1 MTRVGALSVRVL
13 GELTVDGTD
22 LTQLDRKTR
31 GLLQLLA
38 LSRGRPVPVDAL
50 VDALWGDH
58 PPARPADQLAVLASR
73 LRRALGRERV
83 ERTDGGYRLC
93 ADSFDLA
100 EVDAVVGEIER
111 RQAAGEIA
119 GAAAAARVGLA
130 LLRGPVPEVREGS
143 AWAAAE
149 TDAANRL
156 VQRARRVAASALLDA
171 GQWRDALDI
180 ASADTGTD
188 PLDEQA
194 WRTVMRAQT
203 AGGRPALALSAYAS
217 LREVLAEQVGADPSE
232 ETEALH
238 LSILRGE
245 VPAATAVSL
254 TPALVGRDSQVAH
267 LDALIGRALA
277 ERLPRVALVA
287 GEAGIGKTT
296 LLTNWA
302 TARKDLGDRVL
313 TGTCGALDRAAP
325 LDVVLSAIG
334 RYVQESPD
342 PAALLGEDDALLAA
356 LLGTTGESS
365 PAIDPSLGPSV
376 VYAAVSRVLARIA
389 GDRCVVVVIDDA
401 HLAGPTL
408 ADWLTY
414 LQRRPVPLVVVLGGR
429 PDEGGPLPAT
439 DFVSLGPL
447 DREHVAAIVGN
458 DRADDLYLRS
468 GGHPLFLAE
477 LAAVAADEL
486 PESLVAAVTTRCDQL
501 GPAGDLVRTAAIL
514 GGDLDIDLL
523 AGVLGRG
530 TLEVLTDAER
540 AVRHGLLVDNA
551 GRLQL
556 RHDLVRVALVSGTTS
571 GRSALLHREAGRA
584 LARRADAD
592 PSAVAEH
599 ARLGGDRL
607 LASVSLRAAAARA
620 AERFDHATA
629 EELLDE
635 SFTLVPDDQTRLE
648 RARVRIRRGRYR
660 AAEEDALAATEA
672 GPERWEAAAW
682 AAYFDRRF
690 DDATSYADDG
700 ALGAE
705 DDRTRTRCLV
715 ASGRFLHAQGD
726 LARASRRLDTALRD
740 ATGEDRLEAAA
751 WLGVLHAHRSN
762 VDEALGL
769 LRPVTRPGVSVTHT
783 PASLHALLFTG
794 HTLAVAGRGEEAL
807 ACFAGYT
814 AEVARRDVPRFAGR
828 GVNFGGWVL
837 RNLGETSAG
846 VDAHEEAVATV
857 DGVVIPEVLVAA
869 LEDLADARIRAGDP
883 DGARVLLDQARV
895 ALVGDLVFGWR
906 LQMKLHLL
914 DAQVLLLGGSA
925 EKALEVASTLA
936 ASAASAG
943 VPRYVSCAGLIVH
956 RARAALGEPVD
967 LDQAWAD
974 LAEVERSV
982 GIEAWWWAGQTG
994 AELGQERWLDRAE
1007 ELVVGLAGRSG
1018 DHADTLRSD
1027 ATRRLEAWR
1036 HEALS
1041 RSR

>member
-1 MTRVGALSVRVL
+1 MSVLSVRVL

-50 VDALWGDH
+50 VDALWGER
-58 PPARPADQLAVLASR
+58 PPARPTDQVAVLASR
-73 LRRALGRERV
+73 LRRALGRDRV

-93 ADSFDLA
+93 AESFDLT
-100 EVDAVVGEIER
+100 EVDAVIGEIER
-111 RQAAGEIA
+111 RQAAGEIT
-119 GAAAAARVGLA
+119 GAAAAARVALA
-130 LLRGPVPEVREGS
+130 LLRGPVPEVRAAS
-143 AWAAAE
+143 TWATAQ

-156 VQRARRVAASALLDA
+156 VQRARRVAASALLDS
-171 GQWRDALDI
+171 GQWRDALEI
-180 ASADTGTD
+180 ASTDTGTD

-194 WRTVMRAQT
+194 WRTVMRAQA

-217 LREVLAEQVGADPSE
+217 LREILADQVGADPAE

-245 VPAATAVSL
+245 VPAATTSAL
-254 TPALVGRDSQVAH
+254 TPTLVGRNSQVAH

-296 LLTNWA
+296 LLTSWA
-302 TARKDLGDRVL
+302 AARKDLGDRVL

-334 RYVQESPD
+334 RYVQESAS
-342 PAALLGEDDALLAA
+342 PAALLSEDDALLAS
-356 LLGTTGESS
+356 LLGTTGETSHT
-365 PAIDPSLGPSV
+365 IDPSLGPSV

-389 GDRCVVVVIDDA
+389 GDRCAVVVIDDA

-429 PDEGGPLPAT
+429 PDEGGPMPAT
-439 DFVSLGPL
+439 DYVSLGPL
-447 DREHVAAIVGN
+447 DREHVATIVGN
-458 DRADDLYLRS
+458 DRAEDLYLRS

-477 LAAVAADEL
+477 LASVGAGEL
-486 PESLVAAVTTRCDQL
+486 PESLVAAVTSRCDQL

-540 AVRHGLLVDNA
+540 AVRHGLLIDNG

-556 RHDLVRVALVSGTTS
+556 RHDLVRTALVSGTTP

-599 ARLGGDRL
+599 ARLGGDRV

-660 AAEEDALAATEA
+660 AAEEDALAATGA

-690 DDATSYADDG
+690 GDATSYADDG

-726 LARASRRLDTALRD
+726 LARAARRLEAALKD
-740 ATGEDRLEAAA
+740 ASGEDRLEAAA

-762 VDEALGL
+762 VDEALSL
-769 LRPVTRPGVSVTHT
+769 LRPVTRPGISVTHT
-783 PASLHALLFTG
+783 PASMHALLFTG
-794 HTLAVAGRGEEAL
+794 HTLAVAGRGDDAL
-807 ACFAGYT
+807 ACFASYT

-837 RNLGETSAG
+837 RNLGATSAG
-846 VDAHEEAVATV
+846 VDAHEEAVAAV
-857 DGVVIPEVLVAA
+857 DDVVIPEVLVAA

-883 DGARVLLDQARV
+883 DGATALLDRARA

-906 LQMKLHLL
+906 LQMKLQLL
-914 DAQVLLLGGSA
+914 DAQALLLGGSA
-925 EKALEVASTLA
+925 EAALEVASALA

-943 VPRYVSCAGLIVH
+943 VPRYVSCASLVAH
-956 RARAALGEPVD
+956 RARARLGEPVD

-974 LAEVERSV
+974 LGEVERSV

-994 AELGQERWLDRAE
+994 AELGQERWLARAE

-1018 DHADTLRSD
+1018 VHADTLRDD
-1027 ATRRLEAWR
+1027 ADRRLEAWR
-1036 HEALS
+1036 HRATLTA
-1041 RSR
+1041 R

>member
-1 MTRVGALSVRVL
+1 MTRVSVLSVRVL

-22 LTQLDRKTR
+22 LSQLDRKTR

-38 LSRGRPVPVDAL
+38 LSRGRPVPADAL
-50 VDALWGDH
+50 VDALWGER
-58 PPARPADQLAVLASR
+58 PPARPTDQVAVLASR
-73 LRRALGRERV
+73 LRRALGRDRV
-83 ERTDGGYRLC
+83 ERTDSGYRLC
-93 ADSFDLA
+93 ADSFDLT
-100 EVDAVVGEIER
+100 EVEAVVGEIER
-111 RQAAGEIA
+111 RRAAGEVA
-119 GAAAAARVGLA
+119 GAAAAARVALA
-130 LLRGPVPEVREGS
+130 LLRGPVPEVRAES
-143 AWAAAE
+143 AWATAQ

-156 VQRARRVAASALLDA
+156 VQRARRVAANALLDS
-171 GQWRDALDI
+171 GQWRDALEI

-194 WRTVMRAQT
+194 WRTVMRAQ
-203 AGGRPALALSAYAS
+203 AGGGRPALALSAYAA
-217 LREVLAEQVGADPSE
+217 LREVLAEQVGADPAE

-245 VPAATAVSL
+245 VPAATAAAM
-254 TPALVGRDSQVAH
+254 TPALVGRTSQVAH

-296 LLTNWA
+296 LLTSWA
-302 TARKDLGDRVL
+302 AARKDLGDRVL

-334 RYVQESPD
+334 RYVQESAD
-342 PAALLGEDDALLAA
+342 PAALLGEDDALLAS
-356 LLGTTGESS
+356 LLGTTVEASRT
-365 PAIDPSLGPSV
+365 IDPALGPSV
-376 VYAAVSRVLARIA
+376 LYAAVSRVLARIA
-389 GDRCVVVVIDDA
+389 GDRCAVVVIDDA

-408 ADWLTY
+408 ADWLTH

-429 PDEGGPLPAT
+429 PDEGAPLPAT
-439 DFVSLGPL
+439 DYVSLGPL
-447 DREHVAAIVGN
+447 DRDHVATIVGD

-477 LAAVAADEL
+477 LAAVAAGEL
-486 PESLVAAVTTRCDQL
+486 PESLVAAVTSRCDQL

-556 RHDLVRVALVSGTTS
+556 RHDLVRTALVSGTTP

-584 LARRADAD
+584 LARRTDAD

-599 ARLGGDRL
+599 ARLGGDRV
-607 LASVSLRAAAARA
+607 LAAVSLRAAAARA

-629 EELLDE
+629 EDLLDE

-660 AAEEDALAATEA
+660 AAEEDALAATGA

-690 DDATSYADDG
+690 GDATSYADDG

-726 LARASRRLDTALRD
+726 LARATRRLEAAMKD
-740 ATGEDRLEAAA
+740 ASGEDRLEAAA

-762 VDEALGL
+762 VDEALAL
-769 LRPVTRPGVSVTHT
+769 LRPVTRPGISVTHT
-783 PASLHALLFTG
+783 PASMHALLFTG

-807 ACFAGYT
+807 TCFAGYT

-828 GVNFGGWVL
+828 GINFGGWVL
-837 RNLGETSAG
+837 RNLGATGAG
-846 VDAHEEAVATV
+846 VDAHEEAVAAV

-869 LEDLADARIRAGDP
+869 LEDLADARIRDGDP
-883 DGARVLLDQARV
+883 DGATVLLDRARV

-906 LQMKLHLL
+906 LQMKLQLL
-914 DAQVLLLGGSA
+914 DAQALLLGGSA
-925 EKALEVASTLA
+925 QKALGVASALA
-936 ASAASAG
+936 ASAAAAG
-943 VPRYVSCAGLIVH
+943 VPRYVSCAGLVAH
-956 RARAALGEPVD
+956 RARAALGEEVD
-967 LDQAWAD
+967 LDEAWHD
-974 LAEVERSV
+974 LGEVERSV

-994 AELGQERWLDRAE
+994 AELGQERWLARAE

-1018 DHADTLRSD
+1018 NHADTLRAD
-1027 ATRRLEAWR
+1027 ADRRLEGWR
-1036 HEALS
+1036 RQATLS
-1041 RSR
+1041 AR

>member
-1 MTRVGALSVRVL
+1 MTRVSALSVRVL

-58 PPARPADQLAVLASR
+58 PPARPADQVAVLASR
-73 LRRALGRERV
+73 LRRELGRERV
-83 ERTDGGYRLC
+83 ERTDIGYRLC
-93 ADSFDLA
+93 ADSFDLS
-100 EVDAVVGEIER
+100 EVEAVAGEIER

-130 LLRGPVPEVREGS
+130 LLRGPVPEVGAES

-171 GQWRDALDI
+171 GQWRDAFEI

-194 WRTVMRAQT
+194 WRTVMRAQA

-217 LREVLAEQVGADPSE
+217 LREVLAEQVGADPAE

-302 TARKDLGDRVL
+302 AARKNLGDRVL
-313 TGTCGALDRAAP
+313 IGTCGALDRAAP

-334 RYVQESPD
+334 RYVQESAD
-342 PAALLGEDDALLAA
+342 PTSLLGEDDALLAS
-356 LLGTTGESS
+356 LLGTTGENSH
-365 PAIDPSLGPSV
+365 AIDPSLGPSV

-389 GDRCVVVVIDDA
+389 GDRCAVVVIDDA

-439 DFVSLGPL
+439 DYVSLGPL
-447 DREHVAAIVGN
+447 DREHVAAIVGT

-477 LAAVAADEL
+477 LAAVAAGEL

-523 AGVLGRG
+523 AGVLGRS

-556 RHDLVRVALVSGTTS
+556 RHDLVRTALVSGTTS

-599 ARLGGDRL
+599 ARLGGDRV

-635 SFTLVPDDQTRLE
+635 SFTLVPDDHTRLE

-660 AAEEDALAATEA
+660 AAEEDALAATDA

-726 LARASRRLDTALRD
+726 LARATRRLETALRD

-769 LRPVTRPGVSVTHT
+769 LRPVTRPGISVTHT
-783 PASLHALLFTG
+783 PASMHALLFTG

-807 ACFAGYT
+807 ACFSGYT

-837 RNLGETSAG
+837 RNLGATSAG
-846 VDAHEEAVATV
+846 IDAHEEAVATV

-883 DGARVLLDQARV
+883 DGALALLDQARV

-914 DAQVLLLGGSA
+914 DAQALLLGGSA
-925 EKALEVASTLA
+925 EKALQVATALS

-943 VPRYVSCAGLIVH
+943 VPRYVSCADLVAH

-967 LDQAWAD
+967 LEKAWAD
-974 LAEVERSV
+974 LSEVERSV

-994 AELGQERWLDRAE
+994 AELGQERWLARAE
-1007 ELVVGLAGRSG
+1007 ELVVDLAGRSG
-1018 DHADTLRSD
+1018 DHADTLRAD

-1036 HEALS
+1036 HQATLTA
-1041 RSR
+1041 R